1 MLIFQISEP
10 LDFGSSLFL
19 RPMLRDGCY
28 QSIFVQRSVPTRRCF
43 LYQEMIKFSGE
54 TPEMGTVS
62 WKLDCECFEF
72 ISLQKGWILLSY
84 MIGYDVWWTH
94 ANTQSTSECTCQVV
108 PGPRWAEVSKKSMA
122 YRNVLRCRSNE
133 VLKLWSASTN
143 EQMVVEMPM
152 KWLNQWI
159 NKPMHENYQCIN
171 E

>member
-1 MLIFQISEP
+1 MGDMLIFQISEP

-84 MIGYDVWWTH
+84 MIGYDV
-94 ANTQSTSECTCQVV
+94 
-108 PGPRWAEVSKKSMA
+108 
-122 YRNVLRCRSNE
+122 
-133 VLKLWSASTN
+133 
-143 EQMVVEMPM
+143 
-152 KWLNQWI
+152 
-159 NKPMHENYQCIN
+159 
-171 E
+171 